1 MQPLADVD
9 QRILILKKSV
19 HASERQWSSVVPAA
33 TVQEELGAV
42 GQDICLYIKDSAPEP
57 HTWRW
62 LFRMTVQRPMV
73 LDLQPFYV
81 HHGVNA
87 GDTICLYRNPS
98 TNELTVNVMRGA
110 GPPALPA
117 GASCGMAAAAEA
129 VAVALGP
136 QPREQGAVPTF
147 PAGQLPGLAWTLG
160 PRGGKRACG
169 PAEAAGLRSCSP
181 GGEEE
186 DNCWAAGADCCNDG
200 DYSPTVKGRGSKRGA
215 KGPLAV
221 RRALNKQG
229 SGSSDGSDQESTYSA
244 EQLAKFDALVDVAS
258 RLSHP
263 QQLQL

>member
-1 MQPLADVD
+1 
-9 QRILILKKSV
+9 
-19 HASERQWSSVVPAA
+19 
-33 TVQEELGAV
+33 
-42 GQDICLYIKDSAPEP
+42 
-57 HTWRW
+57 
-62 LFRMTVQRPMV
+62 MV

-81 HHGVNA
+81 VSEAWQDASRRAWHAQHAQLRSFVETSSRPSILRSCQLSLPVAPSAQKRPGPLLQHHGVNA

-98 TNELTVNVMRGA
+98 TNELTVDVMRGA

-129 VAVALGP
+129 VAAALGP
-136 QPREQGAVPTF
+136 QSREQGAVPTF

-169 PAEAAGLRSCSP
+169 PAEAAGLLSCSA

-186 DNCWAAGADCCNDG
+186 DNCWAAGADCCNYG

-229 SGSSDGSDQESTYSA
+229 SGSSDGSDQVGQGGLPEGEQGRAVAACQMRDGQMLRCPLSTA
-244 EQLAKFDALVDVAS
+244 
-258 RLSHP
+258 
-263 QQLQL
+263 